1 MLKSRFTFI
10 YILFV
15 FTCFSSPS
23 LAQKSKENLE
33 KEKNENLQRIQ
44 EAEKIL
50 QSTEKQ
56 KAATVGQLNA
66 LNEQIRSRQSLISS
80 IREEITL
87 YNLEIQDTESIIEAL
102 ESDVENLKAE
112 YAEMLYASYKASRNQ
127 DRLTFI
133 FSSGSFNQFL
143 MRLKYFEQYGES
155 RRNQAKVILKVQESL
170 QLEIVEYE
178 QMRTEKAT
186 LLNDEV
192 QEQNK
197 LKSLRT
203 RQGSLVSELA
213 KKEKELNRELANR
226 KAAVSEINGL
236 IDRII
241 AEELAART
249 AASNAEIIEMS
260 STFADNRS
268 KLPWPVKEGFISMG
282 FGRQQHPVLKLV
294 EVDNKGVYIQTQPK
308 QEIKA
313 VFDGKVSIVA
323 SIPGMNKAVIVQ
335 HGDFR
340 TVYANLKNVYVVRNQ
355 DIKLNDPIGEI
366 YTDNDGLAELYF
378 ELWQKNKTLNP
389 QRWLSKK

>member
-1 MLKSRFTFI
+1 
-10 YILFV
+10 
-15 FTCFSSPS
+15 
-23 LAQKSKENLE
+23 
-33 KEKNENLQRIQ
+33 
-44 EAEKIL
+44 
-50 QSTEKQ
+50 
-56 KAATVGQLNA
+56 
-66 LNEQIRSRQSLISS
+66 
-80 IREEITL
+80 
-87 YNLEIQDTESIIEAL
+87 
-102 ESDVENLKAE
+102 
-112 YAEMLYASYKASRNQ
+112 MLYASYKASRNQ
-127 DRLTFI
+127 DRLTFL

-143 MRLKYFEQYGES
+143 MRLKYFEQYGDS
-155 RRNQAKVILKVQESL
+155 RRNQAKVILKVQEL
-170 QLEIVEYE
+170 LATEIDQYE
-178 QMRTEKAT
+178 QIRADKAI
-186 LLNDEV
+186 LLNEEV

-197 LKSLRT
+197 LKKLQT
-203 RQGSLVSELA
+203 RQGSLVAELA
-213 KKEKELNRELANR
+213 KKEKELNRELTNK
-226 KAAVSEINGL
+226 KAAIAEINDL
-236 IDRII
+236 IDMII

-249 AASNAEIIEMS
+249 AAGNVEIMELS
-260 STFADNRS
+260 STFAGNQS
-268 KLPWPVKEGFISMG
+268 KLPWPVTEGFISMG

-355 DIKLNDPIGEI
+355 EIKLNDAIGEI

>member
-1 MLKSRFTFI
+1 
-10 YILFV
+10 
-15 FTCFSSPS
+15 
-23 LAQKSKENLE
+23 
-33 KEKNENLQRIQ
+33 
-44 EAEKIL
+44 
-50 QSTEKQ
+50 
-56 KAATVGQLNA
+56 
-66 LNEQIRSRQSLISS
+66 
-80 IREEITL
+80 
-87 YNLEIQDTESIIEAL
+87 
-102 ESDVENLKAE
+102 
-112 YAEMLYASYKASRNQ
+112 
-127 DRLTFI
+127 
-133 FSSGSFNQFL
+133 
-143 MRLKYFEQYGES
+143 
-155 RRNQAKVILKVQESL
+155 
-170 QLEIVEYE
+170 
-178 QMRTEKAT
+178 

-213 KKEKELNRELANR
+213 KKEKELNRELTNR

-249 AASNAEIIEMS
+249 AASNAEIIEIS
-260 STFADNRS
+260 STFADNQT

-335 HGDFR
+335 HGEFR

>member
-1 MLKSRFTFI
+1 MLKSRTISF
-10 YILFV
+10 YILVLIPFF
-15 FTCFSSPS
+15 FTPS
-23 LAQKSKENLE
+23 FAQKTKQTLEN
-33 KEKNENLQRIQ
+33 EKNENLKRIE

-50 QSTEKQ
+50 KSTEKQ
-56 KAATVGQLNA
+56 KAATLGQLNA
-66 LNEQIRSRQSLISS
+66 LNAQIRSRQSLISS
-80 IREEITL
+80 IREEISL
-87 YNLEIQDTESIIEAL
+87 YNEEIKETESIIEAL
-102 ESDVENLKAE
+102 ETDLVNLKAE
-112 YAEMLYASYKASRNQ
+112 YAEMLYAGYKASRNQ

-133 FSSGSFNQFL
+133 FSAGSFNQFL

-155 RRNQAKVILKVQESL
+155 RRNQAEVIVKVQEL
-170 QLEIVEYE
+170 LELEIDEYE
-178 QMRTEKAT
+178 VKRTQKAS
-186 LLNDEV
+186 LLNEEV

-203 RQGSLVSELA
+203 RQGNLITELS
-213 KKEKELNRELANR
+213 KKEKELNRELINR
-226 KAAVSEINGL
+226 KAAVAEINSL
-236 IDRII
+236 IDRLI

-249 AASNAEIIEMS
+249 AANNAEILELS
-260 STFADNRS
+260 STFAGNQA

-308 QEIKA
+308 EEIKA
-313 VFDGKVSIVA
+313 VFDGKVSVVA

-335 HGDFR
+335 HGDYR

-355 DIKLNDPIGEI
+355 VLKVNDPIGEV

-389 QRWLSKK
+389 QRWLTKK

>member
-1 MLKSRFTFI
+1 MLKSRFTYI
-10 YILFV
+10 YIIFAL
-15 FTCFSSPS
+15 TCFSAPS

-178 QMRTEKAT
+178 HMRTEKAT

-249 AASNAEIIEMS
+249 AASNAEIIEKS

-323 SIPGMNKAVIVQ
+323 TIPGMNKAVIVQ

-355 DIKLNDPIGEI
+355 EIKLNDPIGEI

-378 ELWQKNKTLNP
+378 ELWQKNETLNP